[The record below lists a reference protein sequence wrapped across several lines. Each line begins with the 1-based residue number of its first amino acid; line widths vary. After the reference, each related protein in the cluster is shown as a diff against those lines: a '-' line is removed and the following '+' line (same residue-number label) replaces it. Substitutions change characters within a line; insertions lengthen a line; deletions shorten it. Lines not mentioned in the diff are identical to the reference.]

1 MLNLGDDIMKQYF
14 REPVNALTHLSGAVL
29 SLIGTIIL
37 LRNASLFINPV
48 VIASILIFGLSL
60 VMLYTTSGVYH
71 LVYTTD
77 AILLKL
83 KKLDHSMIFI
93 LIAGSYTPFCLLSL
107 DGFWQWSIISIVWAL
122 AIIGI
127 LLKIFW
133 IQMPR
138 WLSTG
143 LYIGMGWI
151 AVFAL
156 KPLYASLSSGGFFF
170 LVLGGVM
177 YTIGGIIYG
186 TKKPN
191 FSPNFGFHEIF
202 HIFVMLGSFCHYW
215 AIFKYVL

>member
-1 MLNLGDDIMKQYF
+1 MKQYL
-14 REPVNALTHLSGAVL
+14 REPVNAITHLAGAVL
-29 SLIGTIIL
+29 SIIGTIIL
-37 LRNASLFINPV
+37 LHHTAITLSPIA
-48 VIASILIFGLSL
+48 IASILIFGISL
-60 VMLYTTSGVYH
+60 VMLYTTSGIYH

-83 KKLDHSMIFI
+83 KKLDHAMIFI
-93 LIAGSYTPFCLLSL
+93 LIAGSYTPFCLLALS
-107 DGFWQWSIISIVWAL
+107 GAWKWSIISIVWAL

-127 LLKIFW
+127 TLKVLW
-133 IQMPR
+133 INMPR

-156 KPLYASLSSGGFFF
+156 KPLYDSLSFGGFFF
-170 LVLGGVM
+170 LVLGGIM

-191 FSPNFGFHEIF
+191 FSAYFGFHEIF

-215 AIFKYVL
+215 AILNYVL